1 MINGEVSFWMQQER
15 PVAPDRPA
23 LDADTKADVCV
34 VGAGFTGLWAAYRVL
49 KARPDA
55 RVLVLEKEFAGYGA
69 SGRNAGWVSA
79 LLSANRRRLARQ
91 AGGRSAVI
99 RFQNAMFAAVD
110 EILEVLGTEGIGADQ
125 RKVGHL
131 RVARTPAAMSRLE
144 GLRKSSLEWGY
155 DAGQLQL
162 LDAAATAARI
172 RVGGA
177 VGSLFDATTAA
188 VDPAKL
194 VCGLARSVEARGGV
208 IFESTPVVS
217 VEPGRVRLADGA
229 VVKAGDVLVCTEAY
243 TGSLQGMPPRRIVP
257 VNSSLIVTPR
267 LTDAQ
272 WDTIGWRG
280 GECFGDA
287 AHVFTYGQR
296 TPDGRIALGGRGKPY
311 RFGSGTGGAGEV
323 DRQTVR
329 ALEQRLHSYF
339 PTLAG
344 LAAEH
349 AWCGVI
355 GVTRDWCAFVEYDA
369 ESRVGSAGGY
379 AGHGVTSAY
388 VAANTLVDRMLGV
401 QSGYAQLPWFGYRP
415 PRWEPEP
422 LRWAGIRGMYSLFG
436 LADVR
441 EESSAAGTTSRI
453 AKIGAHFAGL
463 AD

>member
-1 MINGEVSFWMQQER
+1 MNTAPSAKATASTSRGTQTTWPWCRHRRLPHEPGLGTGTVINGGVSFWMQQER

-34 VGAGFTGLWAAYRVL
+34 VGAGFTGLWAAYRVH

-177 VGSLFDATTAA
+177 VGSLF
-188 VDPAKL
+188 
-194 VCGLARSVEARGGV
+194 
-208 IFESTPVVS
+208 
-217 VEPGRVRLADGA
+217 
-229 VVKAGDVLVCTEAY
+229 
-243 TGSLQGMPPRRIVP
+243 
-257 VNSSLIVTPR
+257 
-267 LTDAQ
+267 
-272 WDTIGWRG
+272 
-280 GECFGDA
+280 
-287 AHVFTYGQR
+287 
-296 TPDGRIALGGRGKPY
+296 
-311 RFGSGTGGAGEV
+311 
-323 DRQTVR
+323 
-329 ALEQRLHSYF
+329 
-339 PTLAG
+339 
-344 LAAEH
+344 
-349 AWCGVI
+349 
-355 GVTRDWCAFVEYDA
+355 
-369 ESRVGSAGGY
+369 
-379 AGHGVTSAY
+379 
-388 VAANTLVDRMLGV
+388 
-401 QSGYAQLPWFGYRP
+401 
-415 PRWEPEP
+415 
-422 LRWAGIRGMYSLFG
+422 
-436 LADVR
+436 
-441 EESSAAGTTSRI
+441 
-453 AKIGAHFAGL
+453 
-463 AD
+463 